1 MPVATKARDWETAVF
16 VIAALVLV
24 VAVTVLVVVVTV
36 LVVLVVTMIVLIEQI
51 VPVLVVVSFS
61 LKGAGVFPAL
71 EIADQRAILY
81 VHVVI
86 NYHVLLAIVEGRHPS
101 H

>member
-24 VAVTVLVVVVTV
+24 VAVTVLVV
-36 LVVLVVTMIVLIEQI
+36 VVLVVTMIVLIEQI